1 MNSGTSGYNTQT
13 IPQMHEANNIDFSFS
28 SDEEDLTGM
37 ELEVKDDNDENILT
51 DLAADLDDMVNK
63 MDLPELGE
71 IDMDILNPENLLY
84 KYPGLFCRNLVVEHI
99 VLYVKYF

>member
-1 MNSGTSGYNTQT
+1 MNSGTSGFNTQT
-13 IPQMHEANNIDFSFS
+13 IPQMHEADHLDFSFS

-37 ELEVKDDNDENILT
+37 ELEVEDDDDENILT

-63 MDLPELGE
+63 MDLPELAE

-84 KYPGLFCRNLVVEHI
+84 KYPG
-99 VLYVKYF
+99 

>member
-1 MNSGTSGYNTQT
+1 MNSGTSGYITQT

-37 ELEVKDDNDENILT
+37 ELEVEDDNDENVLT

-63 MDLPELGE
+63 MDLPELAE
-71 IDMDILNPENLLY
+71 IDMDILNPDNLLY
-84 KYPGLFCRNLVVEHI
+84 KYPGLFC
-99 VLYVKYF
+99 

>member
-1 MNSGTSGYNTQT
+1 MNSGTSEYNTQT
-13 IPQMHEANNIDFSFS
+13 IPQLHEANNIDFSFS

-37 ELEVKDDNDENILT
+37 ELDVEDDNDENILT

-63 MDLPELGE
+63 MDLPELAE

-84 KYPGLFCRNLVVEHI
+84 KYPGLFCRNL
-99 VLYVKYF
+99 L

>member
-1 MNSGTSGYNTQT
+1 
-13 IPQMHEANNIDFSFS
+13 MHEANNIDFSFS

-37 ELEVKDDNDENILT
+37 ELEVEDDNDENVLT

-71 IDMDILNPENLLY
+71 IDLDILNPENLLY

>member
-1 MNSGTSGYNTQT
+1 
-13 IPQMHEANNIDFSFS
+13 MHEANNIDFSFS

-37 ELEVKDDNDENILT
+37 ELEVEDDNDENVLT

-63 MDLPELGE
+63 MDLPELAE
-71 IDMDILNPENLLY
+71 IDMDILNPDNLLY